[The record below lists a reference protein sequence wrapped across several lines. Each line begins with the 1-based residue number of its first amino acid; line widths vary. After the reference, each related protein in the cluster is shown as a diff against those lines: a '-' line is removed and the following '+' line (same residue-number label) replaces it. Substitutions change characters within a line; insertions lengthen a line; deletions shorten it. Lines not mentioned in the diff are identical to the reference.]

1 MLRLSTPNEFLEVF
15 DQGGDGQLNEDEQI
29 LVFTVIKE
37 KMQILAEELCY
48 VQEYQLYKDLM
59 REVRL
64 LESDVNLFQDELRT
78 NIQENQLREY
88 IEIGDE
94 KLQEFYRD
102 WERKF
107 AEFEDESLIK
117 IEELKYEHEE
127 QMEMLNVKLDRAVEA
142 VKIKP
147 SAKLKEMQ
155 NNEKLVAVNERVE
168 EAMNYRKELKI
179 LEIKEA
185 QRIENLR

>member
-1 MLRLSTPNEFLEVF
+1 
-15 DQGGDGQLNEDEQI
+15 
-29 LVFTVIKE
+29 
-37 KMQILAEELCY
+37 MQVLADELCI
-48 VQEYQLYKDLM
+48 VHEYQLYKDLM

-64 LESDVNLFQDELRT
+64 LEVDIGVFQDELRK
-78 NIQENQLREY
+78 NIQDNQLREY
-88 IEIGDE
+88 VDIGDE

-107 AEFEDESLIK
+107 AEFGDESLIK
-117 IEELKYEHEE
+117 IEELKLEHEE

-185 QRIENLR
+185 